1 MKDYKLTMWL
11 LRMLARLGF
20 VSEGDVFMTK
30 EAYEE
35 LINEIDSYK
44 ELCNQYKE
52 LCNQYKESIDN
63 YLNSTP
69 TEEEV
74 AKLLEITV
82 EELREGY
89 TANN

>member
-35 LINEIDSYK
+35 LINEIDYYVALSNHYK
-44 ELCNQYKE
+44 EAIENFLR
-52 LCNQYKESIDN
+52 DA
-63 YLNSTP
+63 P
-69 TEEEV
+69 TDEEV
-74 AKLLEITV
+74 ANDLGITV

-89 TANN
+89 TTTN

>member
-35 LINEIDSYK
+35 LATERDYYVALSNHYK
-44 ELCNQYKE
+44 EAIENFLR
-52 LCNQYKESIDN
+52 DA
-63 YLNSTP
+63 P
-69 TEEEV
+69 TDEEV
-74 AKLLEITV
+74 ANDLGITV

-89 TANN
+89 TTTN

>member
-1 MKDYKLTMWL
+1 MKDYKLTMWV

-35 LINEIDSYK
+35 LINEIDS
-44 ELCNQYKE
+44 YKE

>member
-1 MKDYKLTMWL
+1 MKDYKLTIWL
-11 LRMLARLGF
+11 LRMLARLRF

-35 LINEIDSYK
+35 LINEIDS
-44 ELCNQYKE
+44 YKE

-89 TANN
+89 ATTN